1 MTDDDHAAAETG
13 TVTPAVPSDGI
24 AGDSV
29 AVAGWTIASRV
40 TGFFRVAA
48 IAAVLGPTF
57 FGNLFEAT
65 NLLPTLAFELLT
77 GPLIAA
83 LLVPRLVRLLDSKM
97 GPAAQRL
104 AGGFLGVLT
113 VVFTAAIAVAIAA
126 GPLLLGLLTIL
137 VPDAAVRADQL
148 SVGWPLLAM
157 LMPQALFYAIAS
169 TGVAVQNAHGKFALA
184 AAAPAL
190 ENIGIIIVMGVSA
203 LLFGVGLDVGDV
215 TTPQL
220 LVLGLGTTGAVG
232 IHAAVQW
239 WGARRAGTTLIPRAG
254 WRDKEVRQILK
265 LGVPS
270 SGFAA
275 LTAVRAIGLLI
286 VAGSIPGGVIAF
298 QLGRY
303 FFNFPVAIA
312 ARPVMVAQLPRL
324 SRAFNERRDQQF
336 LAIYRNGVDLIL
348 FVAVPA
354 SLLIIALAQPLAR
367 VAAYG
372 EMASPNGIALATVAI
387 GFLAAGIVGE
397 SLFLA
402 ATSAFYSRRNARAP
416 LVAMAW
422 RLGITAVG
430 ALLAVTLGEGIVVLA
445 LLGLGVAI
453 ADLVT
458 GWGLHGALE
467 RQLPPPEPSS
477 HTIRVV
483 NLVIA
488 AIAVGIG
495 AAVVAL
501 TQNLTDGGRFIEAI
515 VGTTA
520 IVVAYLVMQRARH
533 SPELEELAAVFRRPR
548 NV

>member
-1 MTDDDHAAAETG
+1 MTDDDHASAETG
-13 TVTPAVPSDGI
+13 IVTPALPSDGI

-137 VPDAAVRADQL
+137 VPDASVRADQL
-148 SVGWPLLAM
+148 SVGWPLLAL

-169 TGVAVQNAHGKFALA
+169 TGAAVQNAHGKFALA

-203 LLFGVGLDVGDV
+203 LMFGVGLDVGDV
-215 TTPQL
+215 TTSQL
-220 LVLGLGTTGAVG
+220 LLLGLGTTGAVG
-232 IHAAVQW
+232 IHAGVQW

-275 LTAVRAIGLLI
+275 LAAMRAIGLLI

-324 SRAFNERRDQQF
+324 ARAFNERRDREF

-372 EMASPNGIALATVAI
+372 EMASATGIALATVAI
-387 GFLAAGIVGE
+387 GVLAAGIVGE

-430 ALLAVTLGEGIVVLA
+430 ALLAVTVGEGIAVLA
-445 LLGLGVAI
+445 LLGLGVAV

-477 HTIRVV
+477 HTVRVV

-501 TQNLTDGGRFIEAI
+501 TDGGRFIEAI
-515 VGTTA
+515 AGTTA